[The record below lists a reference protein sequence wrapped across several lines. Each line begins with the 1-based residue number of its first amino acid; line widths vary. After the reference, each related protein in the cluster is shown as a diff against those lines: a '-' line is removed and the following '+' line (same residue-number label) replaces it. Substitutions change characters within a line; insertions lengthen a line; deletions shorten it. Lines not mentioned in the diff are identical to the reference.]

1 MAARGGAVLDER
13 LCEAEHSMDDLYTA
27 VGGFRDDGDYQETTR
42 YAPGSPIPRR
52 SPMLRPKPRHGHV
65 SAGWSPQPNIAADE
79 EPRFGRRSPM
89 VFEPLPT
96 LGSADGE
103 SSQMLSM
110 AGQITAQELR
120 QRRGMMLTDVQ
131 ACEAGMATN
140 DPELMIRATVKV
152 FVTQVTPSYT
162 MPWSRG
168 EETRSTGSG
177 FVVTLPPL
185 DAGLK
190 LHPDALAA
198 QPAGRIIVTNAHVV
212 ENHSLVQVRKAGY
225 AEKYVARVVV
235 IGHDVDLALLQVLDP
250 SFWEGAPEVRLG
262 TGIPKLASEVVAVGF
277 PVGGDDVSATR
288 GVVSRILVGG
298 LTDNLCVQIDA
309 AINPGNSGGPVF
321 DGSGHLVGVAFSGL
335 MNSNNIGYI
344 IPLPVVQTFL
354 LQFRTHGTYTGKCSD
369 CFEIQSMENKALREK
384 SMLSPKTSG
393 VMLSRVPPES
403 AMHGTLDVRDI
414 LMQVDGVAIANDGTI
429 QLPDTQDL
437 VRVTFS
443 YLVYR
448 APRDHP
454 LKLTI
459 LRKGEVLQLSVPAKP
474 QPELLLACKQPLPKP
489 TYLVVGG
496 LVFVPLMS
504 PYEALVPR
512 RKMDAV
518 LRKPAFEGQQVV
530 VLLMVLRAEV
540 NVGYEDLSGRLEELN
555 GEKVQSLSQLKQQV
569 ERQTGGN
576 FVFRLESGEMIV
588 MSAEKVWRSEPEI
601 FTTHCIPQRAN
612 ID

>member
-1 MAARGGAVLDER
+1 
-13 LCEAEHSMDDLYTA
+13 
-27 VGGFRDDGDYQETTR
+27 
-42 YAPGSPIPRR
+42 
-52 SPMLRPKPRHGHV
+52 
-65 SAGWSPQPNIAADE
+65 
-79 EPRFGRRSPM
+79 
-89 VFEPLPT
+89 
-96 LGSADGE
+96 
-103 SSQMLSM
+103 
-110 AGQITAQELR
+110 
-120 QRRGMMLTDVQ
+120 
-131 ACEAGMATN
+131 
-140 DPELMIRATVKV
+140 
-152 FVTQVTPSYT
+152 
-162 MPWSRG
+162 
-168 EETRSTGSG
+168 
-177 FVVTLPPL
+177 
-185 DAGLK
+185 
-190 LHPDALAA
+190 
-198 QPAGRIIVTNAHVV
+198 
-212 ENHSLVQVRKAGY
+212 
-225 AEKYVARVVV
+225 
-235 IGHDVDLALLQVLDP
+235 
-250 SFWEGAPEVRLG
+250 
-262 TGIPKLASEVVAVGF
+262 
-277 PVGGDDVSATR
+277 
-288 GVVSRILVGG
+288 
-298 LTDNLCVQIDA
+298 
-309 AINPGNSGGPVF
+309 
-321 DGSGHLVGVAFSGL
+321 
-335 MNSNNIGYI
+335 
-344 IPLPVVQTFL
+344 
-354 LQFRTHGTYTGKCSD
+354 
-369 CFEIQSMENKALREK
+369 
-384 SMLSPKTSG
+384 
-393 VMLSRVPPES
+393 MLSRVPPES